1 MPGRFPVPLL
11 LHLHPAGA
19 VRVNEDLCFVSTGG
33 ETVWFVSLLPIGRHA
48 DDDKRALRRR
58 LGELAAVGAATPAQL
73 ARACGLSKRTVER
86 ARKLWQQEG
95 EAGFYKPRRPR
106 PFTAVSAEI
115 KQIAEAALAAGES
128 LQGTAR
134 KAGLYAETLR
144 RNVLAGIVRRPAP
157 EPQALPDAAV
167 RDRRDTGLPMGR
179 ATRDVAG
186 RVAASLG
193 QLQGRLP
200 RFEALSAVA
209 CGGVLTALPA
219 LLGAGLLRH
228 AAQLPER
235 AKGFYSRTSVLLLA
249 ALLLLARVRNFEG
262 LRKQSPGE
270 WGALLGLDRCPEVKT
285 MRALTKQLAA
295 DAEALRAFQSG
306 LAAEWLEA
314 GGGAL
319 NVDGHSKVYT
329 GTKGR
334 LPKHFVPR
342 LKLKL
347 PAAASYWVHVP
358 GGRPLLW
365 VPVQVDHGLVQA
377 LGSEIV
383 PRLEAAGM
391 RRRRADLTA
400 AGAGAPDATLVFD
413 REGWSPE
420 LFRGLAR
427 EGVACIT
434 WRKGEAGADWPESE
448 FERRDVP
455 LRGPGGE
462 RRRALLLAARRVSLI
477 AADSEAGEEG
487 FEVREIRLLTE
498 RGRQVA
504 IVTTHPSLAR
514 QAVAGALLSRWAQEN
529 FFKYARAEFGLDSLP
544 EHLLEPVDPDETVRN
559 PAWSE
564 LDRDLNRA
572 RAKRGQRRD
581 RAAEAGRKAR
591 QLRRQSRE
599 GKGRAAARLRE
610 RAAAWQAR
618 AREARQQA
626 AEFDAAATV
635 LAERRRNTP
644 QHIRAG
650 DLPEERR
657 YDALPGGLRE
667 LLVTL
672 KMIAYRAETAMM
684 ATLGVDEKGRPL
696 PRSALQALFRTPATL
711 APDGAAGVLRVEI
724 LHQASAAADRRLEP
738 LLQRLNATGT
748 VFPGSDLRLEYQLAA
763 DGPAAVAEGLAPAAC

>member
-1 MPGRFPVPLL
+1 MPGIFPVPLL

-19 VRVNEDLCFVSTGG
+19 VRVNEDLSFVSTGG
-33 ETVWFVSLLPIGRHA
+33 ETVWFVSLLPICRHA
-48 DDDKRALRRR
+48 SDDKRARRRR

-86 ARKLWQQEG
+86 ARKLWEREG
-95 EAGFYKPRRPR
+95 EAGFYKPRQPR

-115 KQIAEAALAAGES
+115 KQVAEAALAAGES
-128 LQGTAR
+128 LRGAAR
-134 KAGLYAETLR
+134 KAGLCVETLR
-144 RNVLAGIVRRPAP
+144 RNVLAGIVRRP
-157 EPQALPDAAV
+157 EPQAEAQAEALPDAAT

-209 CGGVLTALPA
+209 CGGVLAALPA
-219 LLGAGLLRH
+219 LLAAGLLRH
-228 AAQLPER
+228 ASQLPER
-235 AKGFYSRTSVLLLA
+235 ARGFYSRTSVLLLA

-295 DAEALRAFQSG
+295 DADALRAFQSA
-306 LAAEWLEA
+306 LAAEWLGA
-314 GGGAL
+314 GSGAL
-319 NVDGHSKVYT
+319 NVDGHTKVYT

-347 PAAASYWVHVP
+347 PAAASYWIHGQ
-358 GGRPLLW
+358 GGQPLLW
-365 VPVQVDHGLVQA
+365 VPLQLDHGLVQA

-383 PRLEAAGM
+383 PQLEAAGLP
-391 RRRRADLTA
+391 RRRADLTA

-413 REGWSPE
+413 REGWSPG
-420 LFRGLAR
+420 LFRCLAR

-448 FERRDVP
+448 FELQRDVP
-455 LRGPGGE
+455 LSGPGGE
-462 RRRALLLAARRVSLI
+462 RRRELSLAERRVSLI
-477 AADSEAGEEG
+477 AANSKAGEEG

-498 RGRQVA
+498 SGRQVA

-581 RAAEAGRKAR
+581 RATEAGRKAR
-591 QLRRQSRE
+591 QLRRESRDS
-599 GKGRAAARLRE
+599 KGRAAAKLRE

-618 AREARQQA
+618 AREARRQA
-626 AEFDAAATV
+626 TEFDAAATV
-635 LAERRRNTP
+635 LAERRSNTP
-644 QHIRAG
+644 KHLRAG

-684 ATLGVDEKGRPL
+684 AALGVDGQGRPL

-711 APDGAAGVLRVEI
+711 DPDGEAGVLRVGI
-724 LHQASAAADRRLEP
+724 LHQASAAADRRLQP
-738 LLQRLNATGT
+738 LLERLNATGT
-748 VFPGSDLRLEYQLAA
+748 VFPGTDLRLEYRMAP
-763 DGPAAVAEGLAPAAC
+763 GPQ